1 MKRRKNYDDDPPM
14 YGGRMRELR
23 IALNL
28 SQRELAHEWGI
39 SWEAIS
45 RKERGL
51 SPISK
56 LEAADLERRAE
67 AMRD

>member
-1 MKRRKNYDDDPPM
+1 MKKRNDKQPTM
-14 YGGRMRELR
+14 YGARMRELR
-23 IALNL
+23 EALGL
-28 SQRELAHEWGI
+28 TQRELAAEWGI
-39 SWEAIS
+39 SWEAVS

-67 AMRD
+67 ECAD

>member
-1 MKRRKNYDDDPPM
+1 MTKDREIWM
-14 YGGRMRELR
+14 MGGRMRELR
-23 IALNL
+23 EALGL
-28 SQRELAHEWGI
+28 SQRELAAEWGI

-51 SPISK
+51 SPITK

-67 AMRD
+67 AMDD

>member
-1 MKRRKNYDDDPPM
+1 MTRRDDDQPRM
-14 YGGRMRELR
+14 LGGRMRELR
-23 IALNL
+23 EDLGL
-28 SQRELAHEWGI
+28 TQRELAAEWGI
-39 SWEAIS
+39 SWEAVS

-67 AMRD
+67 DMNED

>member
-1 MKRRKNYDDDPPM
+1 MKKRNDKQPTM
-14 YGGRMRELR
+14 YGARMRELR
-23 IALNL
+23 EYLGL
-28 SQRELAHEWGI
+28 TQRELAAEWGI
-39 SWEAIS
+39 SWEAVS

-67 AMRD
+67 DMNED

>member
-1 MKRRKNYDDDPPM
+1 MSDKTPTM
-14 YGGRMRELR
+14 LGGRMRELR
-23 IALNL
+23 EALKL
-28 SQRELAHEWGI
+28 TQRALAREWGI
-39 SWEAIS
+39 SWEAVS

-67 AMRD
+67 DMNED

>member
-1 MKRRKNYDDDPPM
+1 MKRNDKHPPPM
-14 YGGRMRELR
+14 FGARMRELR
-23 IALNL
+23 EALGL
-28 SQRELAHEWGI
+28 TQRALAAEWGI
-39 SWEAIS
+39 SWEAVS

-67 AMRD
+67 AMNED

>member
-1 MKRRKNYDDDPPM
+1 MSEKQPTM
-14 YGGRMRELR
+14 LGGRMRELR
-23 IALNL
+23 EALKL
-28 SQRELAHEWGI
+28 TQRALARDWGI

-56 LEAADLERRAE
+56 LEAADLERRA
-67 AMRD
+67 ATMNK

>member
-1 MKRRKNYDDDPPM
+1 MKRRKNDNDPPM

-23 IALNL
+23 TALGL
-28 SQRELAHEWGI
+28 SQRDLASEWGI
-39 SWEAIS
+39 SWEAVS

-56 LEAADLERRAE
+56 LEAADLERRAA
-67 AMRD
+67 AMK

>member
-1 MKRRKNYDDDPPM
+1 MTKDREIWM
-14 YGGRMRELR
+14 MGGRMRELR
-23 IALNL
+23 EALGL
-28 SQRELAHEWGI
+28 SQRELAAEWGI

-67 AMRD
+67 AMDD